1 MAVITIRGQ
10 MGSGAPEIGMQL
22 AEKLGIS
29 YVDREI
35 IARVARRLKLTKEE
49 IAEKE
54 MPPSGIFDR
63 LAEVLSTTYPV
74 HPGIPDVGLPVWEI
88 PLNDAG
94 YLAELEHV
102 IKSLAKGQSIVIRG
116 RGSQFILKDNP
127 DAFHVL
133 VIAPLELRVKR
144 VMQELQLDEDSAK
157 KEIKKVD
164 DSHREFIKR
173 YFKADLEDTV
183 HYDLVINTRHISY
196 EAAVSLIA
204 QSIQAEAAR

>member
-102 IKSLAKGQSIVIRG
+102 IKSLAKDQSIVIRG

-183 HYDLVINTRHISY
+183 HYDLVINTRHINY